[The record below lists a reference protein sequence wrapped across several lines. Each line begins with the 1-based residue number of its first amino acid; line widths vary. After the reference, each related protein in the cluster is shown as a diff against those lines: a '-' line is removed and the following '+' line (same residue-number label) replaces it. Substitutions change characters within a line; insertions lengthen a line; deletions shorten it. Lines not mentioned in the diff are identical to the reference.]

1 MNQTFSDV
9 FWSLKPVPFCEDH
22 RAENRK
28 NVCDFSLCDFRQS
41 EKRKVAI
48 SVCFFVGTCTFKLT
62 SIPCP
67 AKASVQCT
75 LETMNNEHR
84 DSIFK
89 RKHIKGWWPFGCR
102 PEDSEL
108 ELVGKVEVE
117 LELLSQQEAEQDPAG
132 LGRKEPN
139 PLPFPQ

>member
-1 MNQTFSDV
+1 MFSDFWNRFVSGKITDQIIINV
-9 FWSLKPVPFCEDH
+9 FSIFHCGRE
-22 RAENRK
+22 
-28 NVCDFSLCDFRQS
+28 S
-41 EKRKVAI
+41 EKRKLAI
-48 SVCFFVGTCTFKLT
+48 FICFFVGTCTFKLT
-62 SIPCP
+62 SIPRP

-75 LETMNNEHR
+75 LETMGNKHT

-89 RKHIKGWWPFGCR
+89 KKHVKGWWPFGCSR
-102 PEDSEL
+102 EDSEP

-139 PLPFPQ
+139 PLPFPE